1 MPNGVRKSQKSAH
14 ANNQRNKMA
23 EKHTAEMDAIRTK
36 HQEDLKVLDER
47 NKELTSEI
55 AIAVK
60 KLEKMEES
68 EQIARLRL
76 RLKDVRAK
84 EKQTADDYLT
94 AMTKLDAEETKTRA
108 LTKLHDKDVEENC
121 ALVSQFAELTEH
133 LIKDAQSAET
143 GLHIVQSLKR
153 FGRQEHPHIVKHL
166 WKKTSPMQKMLNKA
180 LPRLQ
185 AQKDVETTTMEKQIR
200 LVMDEYEKSDRY
212 AKKKACLDEICE
224 AVLLH
229 YDQCW
234 CKHDTQYCDPVA
246 PLTVKWREAAEKAGG
261 PLVRN
266 ITIKEYTTTTT
277 TTTTKTD

>member
-23 EKHTAEMDAIRTK
+23 EKHTAEMDDLRIK
-36 HQEDLKVLDER
+36 HQEDLLVLDQR

-84 EKQTADDYLT
+84 EKKTADDYLV
-94 AMTKLDAEETKTRA
+94 AMTKLDDQLTKNRT
-108 LTKLHDKDVEENC
+108 LTKLHDKDVEESC

-133 LIKDAQSAET
+133 LIKDAQSAEV

-153 FGRQEHPHIVKHL
+153 FGRKEHPHIVKHL

-180 LPRLQ
+180 IPALHEQSLN
-185 AQKDVETTTMEKQIR
+185 ETTTMEKQIR
-200 LVMDEYEKSDRY
+200 LVMDEYEQSDRFK
-212 AKKKACLDEICE
+212 KKKACLDEICQS
-224 AVLLH
+224 VLLH

-234 CKHDTQYCDPVA
+234 CKHDRQYCDPVA
-246 PLTVKWREAAEKAGG
+246 PLVEKWREAADS
-261 PLVRN
+261 PLVRSV
-266 ITIKEYTTTTT
+266 TIKEYTTTTT
-277 TTTTKTD
+277 TTTTD